1 MQKLVADIGELAI
14 FVFFARLLIL
24 LRPKEQYGKYMQLL
38 MELLVMVRIFM
49 IMGYALGAREGAE
62 KLFESVGE
70 QICEWNDQFRIVID
84 TDSIKAKKKYETE
97 YKYEMDTHLGIGD
110 IEGKRE
116 DW

>member
-49 IMGYALGAREGAE
+49 IMGYALGARDGAE

-70 QICEWNDQFRIVID
+70 QIRDWNDQICFTID
-84 TDSIKAKKKYETE
+84 TDSEKVGKK
-97 YKYEMDTHLGIGD
+97 I
-110 IEGKRE
+110 
-116 DW
+116 